1 MIDLSGPIA
10 LLFPGQGVQ
19 KPGMGKNL
27 YDRYP
32 AARRVFER
40 AEAVLEMPVR
50 KLCFEGPVEEL
61 NRTDVIQPCVMTVC
75 WAAYEVWRES
85 YGLENVS
92 VTAGHSLGEIASLA
106 AAGSIPWET
115 ALLLVKE
122 RGRVMAEAAGEHVG
136 MIAIVGLD
144 EAAVER
150 IRTEAAQRGNL
161 WIANRNADVQFVLS
175 GEMAAVQEAERLA
188 TEAGAR
194 RALILTIPLAAHTPL
209 MEQAAAAFR
218 KAVDRL
224 PLKAPSIPILANA
237 SGEALRT
244 VAALQEELRLQMLRQ
259 VDWARTMVSM
269 RAMKVR
275 TGVEL
280 GPGRVLASLA
290 AKHIPG
296 VDTWNAEELL
306 IEMSPSDWEDL
317 IKTDLLSAFATT
329 KAAIMSGMMRAR
341 WGRIVNISS
350 IVGLTGN
357 AGQSNYAAAKAGL
370 IGFTKSIARE
380 YGSRNITCNAV
391 APGYVRTELTS
402 GSLTDEMVGD
412 LVKMTPIKREG
423 TAEDVAAAVA
433 FLCSERAGFVTGQ
446 VLAVDGGLSL

>member
-1 MIDLSGPIA
+1 MGIALTGPIA

-32 AARRVFER
+32 AARRVYER
-40 AEAVLEMPVR
+40 AEVVLEMPVR

-144 EAAVER
+144 ESAVER
-150 IRTEAAQRGNL
+150 IRQEASEHGNL

-188 TEAGAR
+188 IAAHAR

-209 MEQAAAAFR
+209 MEAAAAAFR

-244 VAALQEELRLQMLRQ
+244 ATALQEELRQQMLRQ

-275 TGVEL
+275 TVVEL

-296 VDTWNAEELL
+296 VDTWNAEELF
-306 IEMSPSDWEDL
+306 ID
-317 IKTDLLSAFATT
+317 FAGPTT
-329 KAAIMSGMMRAR
+329 A
-341 WGRIVNISS
+341 
-350 IVGLTGN
+350 
-357 AGQSNYAAAKAGL
+357 
-370 IGFTKSIARE
+370 
-380 YGSRNITCNAV
+380 
-391 APGYVRTELTS
+391 
-402 GSLTDEMVGD
+402 
-412 LVKMTPIKREG
+412 
-423 TAEDVAAAVA
+423 
-433 FLCSERAGFVTGQ
+433 
-446 VLAVDGGLSL
+446 

>member
-19 KPGMGKNL
+19 KPGMGKSL

-32 AARRVFER
+32 AARAAFER
-40 AEAVLEMPVR
+40 AEQILDMPVR
-50 KLCFEGPVEEL
+50 RLCFEGPVEEL

-115 ALLLVKE
+115 ALLLVRE
-122 RGRVMAEAAGEHVG
+122 RGRVMAQAAGQHVG
-136 MIAIVGLD
+136 MVAIVGLD
-144 EAAVER
+144 EPQVER
-150 IRTEAAQRGNL
+150 IRQEASRLGRL

-175 GEMAAVQEAERLA
+175 GEIAAVQEAERLA
-188 TEAGAR
+188 IAAGAR

-209 MEQAAAAFR
+209 MEAAAAAFR
-218 KAVDRL
+218 KAVDML

-237 SGEALRT
+237 TGEAVRT
-244 VAALQEELRLQMLRQ
+244 VTGLQEELRLQMLRQ

-269 RAMKVR
+269 RAMRVR
-275 TGVEL
+275 TVVEL

-296 VDTWNAEELL
+296 VDTWNADELFV
-306 IEMSPSDWEDL
+306 D
-317 IKTDLLSAFATT
+317 FAGPTT
-329 KAAIMSGMMRAR
+329 AAG
-341 WGRIVNISS
+341 
-350 IVGLTGN
+350 
-357 AGQSNYAAAKAGL
+357 
-370 IGFTKSIARE
+370 
-380 YGSRNITCNAV
+380 
-391 APGYVRTELTS
+391 
-402 GSLTDEMVGD
+402 
-412 LVKMTPIKREG
+412 
-423 TAEDVAAAVA
+423 
-433 FLCSERAGFVTGQ
+433 
-446 VLAVDGGLSL
+446 

>member
-1 MIDLSGPIA
+1 LITLSGPIA

-19 KPGMGKNL
+19 KPGMGRNL

-40 AEAVLEMPVR
+40 AEALLEMPVR
-50 KLCFEGPVEEL
+50 RLCFEGPVDEL
-61 NRTDVIQPCVMTVC
+61 NRTDVIQPCVMTVS

-106 AAGSIPWET
+106 AAGSIPWEA

-122 RGRVMAEAAGEHVG
+122 RGRVMAAAAGKHVG

-144 EAAVER
+144 ESSVER
-150 IRTEAAQRGNL
+150 IRQQASELGNL

-175 GEMAAVQEAERLA
+175 GEIAAVQEAERLA
-188 TEAGAR
+188 LAAGAR

-209 MEQAAAAFR
+209 MEAAAAAFR
-218 KAVDRL
+218 KAVDLL
-224 PLKAPSIPILANA
+224 PLKPPSIPILANA

-244 VAALQEELRLQMLRQ
+244 VGALQEELRLQMLRQ

-269 RAMKVR
+269 RTMKVR
-275 TGVEL
+275 TVVEL

-296 VDTWNAEELL
+296 VDTWNAEELF
-306 IEMSPSDWEDL
+306 ID
-317 IKTDLLSAFATT
+317 FAEPTT
-329 KAAIMSGMMRAR
+329 A
-341 WGRIVNISS
+341 
-350 IVGLTGN
+350 
-357 AGQSNYAAAKAGL
+357 
-370 IGFTKSIARE
+370 
-380 YGSRNITCNAV
+380 
-391 APGYVRTELTS
+391 
-402 GSLTDEMVGD
+402 
-412 LVKMTPIKREG
+412 
-423 TAEDVAAAVA
+423 
-433 FLCSERAGFVTGQ
+433 
-446 VLAVDGGLSL
+446 

>member
-1 MIDLSGPIA
+1 
-10 LLFPGQGVQ
+10 
-19 KPGMGKNL
+19 MGKNL

-40 AEAVLEMPVR
+40 AEEVLEMPVR
-50 KLCFEGPVEEL
+50 KLCFEGPVEGL

-144 EAAVER
+144 EAKVEQ
-150 IRTEAAQRGNL
+150 IRVEASSHGRL
-161 WIANRNADVQFVLS
+161 WVANRNADVQFVLS
-175 GEMAAVQEAERLA
+175 GEMAAVAEAERLA
-188 TEAGAR
+188 MSAGAR

-209 MEQAAAAFR
+209 MEAAATAFR
-218 KAVDRL
+218 NAVDRL
-224 PLKAPSIPILANA
+224 QLKAPSIPILANA

-244 VAALQEELRLQMLRQ
+244 VTALREELRLQMLRQ

-275 TGVEL
+275 TVVEL

-296 VDTWNAEELL
+296 VDTWNADELFVDFAG
-306 IEMSPSDWEDL
+306 P
-317 IKTDLLSAFATT
+317 AATT
-329 KAAIMSGMMRAR
+329 GPA
-341 WGRIVNISS
+341 
-350 IVGLTGN
+350 T
-357 AGQSNYAAAKAGL
+357 
-370 IGFTKSIARE
+370 T
-380 YGSRNITCNAV
+380 
-391 APGYVRTELTS
+391 
-402 GSLTDEMVGD
+402 
-412 LVKMTPIKREG
+412 
-423 TAEDVAAAVA
+423 
-433 FLCSERAGFVTGQ
+433 
-446 VLAVDGGLSL
+446 

>member
-1 MIDLSGPIA
+1 MISLAGPIA

-19 KPGMGKNL
+19 KPGMGKSL
-27 YDRYP
+27 HDRYP

-40 AEAVLEMPVR
+40 AEEVLEMPVR
-50 KLCFEGPVEEL
+50 RLCFEGPVEEL

-85 YGLENVS
+85 YGFGHVS

-122 RGRVMAEAAGEHVG
+122 RGRIMAQASHEQAGG

-144 EAAVER
+144 ESRVEA
-150 IRTEAAQRGNL
+150 IRQQASEHGRL

-175 GEMAAVQEAERLA
+175 GEIAAVRVAEQLA
-188 TEAGAR
+188 TAAGAR

-209 MEQAAAAFR
+209 MEAAAAAFR

-224 PLKAPSIPILANA
+224 PIKAPSIPILANA

-244 VAALQEELRLQMLRQ
+244 VASLQEELRLQMLRQ

-275 TGVEL
+275 TVVEL

-296 VDTWNAEELL
+296 VDTWNADELF
-306 IEMSPSDWEDL
+306 ID
-317 IKTDLLSAFATT
+317 FA
-329 KAAIMSGMMRAR
+329 
-341 WGRIVNISS
+341 
-350 IVGLTGN
+350 
-357 AGQSNYAAAKAGL
+357 
-370 IGFTKSIARE
+370 
-380 YGSRNITCNAV
+380 
-391 APGYVRTELTS
+391 
-402 GSLTDEMVGD
+402 
-412 LVKMTPIKREG
+412 
-423 TAEDVAAAVA
+423 
-433 FLCSERAGFVTGQ
+433 
-446 VLAVDGGLSL
+446 

>member
-1 MIDLSGPIA
+1 
-10 LLFPGQGVQ
+10 
-19 KPGMGKNL
+19 MGKNL

-40 AEAVLEMPVR
+40 AEEVLDMPVR

-61 NRTDVIQPCVMTVC
+61 NGTDVIQPCVMTVC

-106 AAGSIPWET
+106 AAGAISWET

-144 EAAVER
+144 EAQVEA
-150 IRTEAAQRGNL
+150 IRLQASERGRL
-161 WIANRNADVQFVLS
+161 WVANRNADVQFVLS
-175 GEMAAVQEAERLA
+175 GEMHAVQEAQRLA
-188 TEAGAR
+188 TAAGAR

-209 MEQAAAAFR
+209 MEAAAAAFR
-218 KAVDRL
+218 KAVDML
-224 PLKAPSIPILANA
+224 PLSAPSIPVLANA

-244 VAALQEELRLQMLRQ
+244 VAALRDELRSQMLRQ
-259 VDWARTMVSM
+259 VDWAKTMVSM

-275 TGVEL
+275 TVVEL

-296 VDTWNAEELL
+296 VDTWNAEELFVDFAG
-306 IEMSPSDWEDL
+306 P
-317 IKTDLLSAFATT
+317 ATT
-329 KAAIMSGMMRAR
+329 
-341 WGRIVNISS
+341 
-350 IVGLTGN
+350 
-357 AGQSNYAAAKAGL
+357 
-370 IGFTKSIARE
+370 
-380 YGSRNITCNAV
+380 
-391 APGYVRTELTS
+391 
-402 GSLTDEMVGD
+402 
-412 LVKMTPIKREG
+412 
-423 TAEDVAAAVA
+423 
-433 FLCSERAGFVTGQ
+433 
-446 VLAVDGGLSL
+446 

>member
-1 MIDLSGPIA
+1 VGIDLAGPIA

-32 AARRVFER
+32 AARRAFER
-40 AEAVLEMPVR
+40 AEEVLEMPVR

-61 NRTDVIQPCVMTVC
+61 NRTDIIQPCVMTVC

-106 AAGSIPWET
+106 AAGSIPWEA

-122 RGRVMAEAAGEHVG
+122 RGRVMAEAAGAHVG
-136 MIAIVGLD
+136 MIAIVGLN
-144 EAAVER
+144 ESEVER
-150 IRTEAAQRGNL
+150 IRQEAATLGNL

-175 GEMAAVQEAERLA
+175 GEMPAVQEAERLA
-188 TEAGAR
+188 IAAGAR

-209 MEQAAAAFR
+209 MEAAAAAFR

-224 PLKAPSIPILANA
+224 QLKAPSIPILANA

-244 VAALQEELRLQMLRQ
+244 AAALQEELRLQMLRQ

-275 TGVEL
+275 TVVEL

-296 VDTWNAEELL
+296 VDTWNAEELFV
-306 IEMSPSDWEDL
+306 D
-317 IKTDLLSAFATT
+317 FAGPTT
-329 KAAIMSGMMRAR
+329 A
-341 WGRIVNISS
+341 
-350 IVGLTGN
+350 
-357 AGQSNYAAAKAGL
+357 
-370 IGFTKSIARE
+370 
-380 YGSRNITCNAV
+380 
-391 APGYVRTELTS
+391 
-402 GSLTDEMVGD
+402 
-412 LVKMTPIKREG
+412 
-423 TAEDVAAAVA
+423 
-433 FLCSERAGFVTGQ
+433 
-446 VLAVDGGLSL
+446 

>member
-1 MIDLSGPIA
+1 MNLTGPIA

-19 KPGMGKNL
+19 KPGMGRSL
-27 YDRYP
+27 HDRYP

-40 AEAVLEMPVR
+40 AEEVLEMPIR
-50 KLCFEGPVEEL
+50 RLCFEGPVEEL

-85 YGLENVS
+85 YGFEHVS

-122 RGRVMAEAAGEHVG
+122 RGRIMALAAGEQAGG

-144 EAAVER
+144 EARVER
-150 IRTEAAQRGNL
+150 IRQEASQHGRL

-175 GEMAAVQEAERLA
+175 GEIAAVRVAERLA

-209 MEQAAAAFR
+209 MEVAAAAFR
-218 KAVDRL
+218 KAVDKL
-224 PLKAPSIPILANA
+224 PLRAPSFPVLANA
-237 SGEALRT
+237 SGEALRSA
-244 VAALQEELRLQMLRQ
+244 AALRDELRLQMLRQ
-259 VDWARTMVSM
+259 VDWARTMLEM

-275 TGVEL
+275 TVVEL

-296 VDTWNAEELL
+296 VDTWNADELF
-306 IEMSPSDWEDL
+306 ID
-317 IKTDLLSAFATT
+317 FA
-329 KAAIMSGMMRAR
+329 
-341 WGRIVNISS
+341 
-350 IVGLTGN
+350 
-357 AGQSNYAAAKAGL
+357 
-370 IGFTKSIARE
+370 
-380 YGSRNITCNAV
+380 
-391 APGYVRTELTS
+391 
-402 GSLTDEMVGD
+402 
-412 LVKMTPIKREG
+412 
-423 TAEDVAAAVA
+423 
-433 FLCSERAGFVTGQ
+433 
-446 VLAVDGGLSL
+446 

>member
-1 MIDLSGPIA
+1 MGIKLAGPIA

-40 AEAVLEMPVR
+40 AEQVLEMPVR
-50 KLCFEGPVEEL
+50 KLCFDGPVEEL

-122 RGRVMAEAAGEHVG
+122 RGRVMAEAAGAHVG
-136 MIAIVGLD
+136 MIAIVGL
-144 EAAVER
+144 EESAVER
-150 IRTEAAQRGNL
+150 IRIEASQQGRL
-161 WIANRNADVQFVLS
+161 WVANRNADVQFVLS
-175 GEMAAVQEAERLA
+175 GEMAAVQQAERLA
-188 TEAGAR
+188 LAAGAR

-209 MEQAAAAFR
+209 MEAAAAAFR
-218 KAVDRL
+218 RAVDKL

-244 VAALQEELRLQMLRQ
+244 VTALQEELRLQMLRQ
-259 VDWARTMVSM
+259 VDWARTMVAM

-275 TGVEL
+275 TVVEL

-296 VDTWNAEELL
+296 VDTWNADELFV
-306 IEMSPSDWEDL
+306 D
-317 IKTDLLSAFATT
+317 FAGPTT
-329 KAAIMSGMMRAR
+329 A
-341 WGRIVNISS
+341 
-350 IVGLTGN
+350 
-357 AGQSNYAAAKAGL
+357 
-370 IGFTKSIARE
+370 
-380 YGSRNITCNAV
+380 
-391 APGYVRTELTS
+391 
-402 GSLTDEMVGD
+402 
-412 LVKMTPIKREG
+412 
-423 TAEDVAAAVA
+423 
-433 FLCSERAGFVTGQ
+433 
-446 VLAVDGGLSL
+446 

>member
-1 MIDLSGPIA
+1 LIDLSGPIA

-32 AARRVFER
+32 AARRAFER
-40 AEAVLEMPVR
+40 AEEVLDMPVR

-122 RGRVMAEAAGEHVG
+122 RGRVMAETAGEHVG
-136 MIAIVGLD
+136 MIAIVGLA
-144 EAAVER
+144 EAKIEEIRVE
-150 IRTEAAQRGNL
+150 ASQRGRL

-175 GEMAAVQEAERLA
+175 GEMRAVHEAERLA
-188 TEAGAR
+188 LAAGAR

-209 MEQAAAAFR
+209 MEAAATAFR

-224 PLKAPSIPILANA
+224 QLNAPSIPVLANA

-244 VAALQEELRLQMLRQ
+244 VAALREELRLQMLRQ
-259 VDWARTMVSM
+259 VDWARTMVAM

-275 TGVEL
+275 TVVEL

-296 VDTWNAEELL
+296 VDTWNAEELF
-306 IEMSPSDWEDL
+306 IDFAGP
-317 IKTDLLSAFATT
+317 ATT
-329 KAAIMSGMMRAR
+329 
-341 WGRIVNISS
+341 
-350 IVGLTGN
+350 
-357 AGQSNYAAAKAGL
+357 
-370 IGFTKSIARE
+370 
-380 YGSRNITCNAV
+380 
-391 APGYVRTELTS
+391 
-402 GSLTDEMVGD
+402 
-412 LVKMTPIKREG
+412 
-423 TAEDVAAAVA
+423 
-433 FLCSERAGFVTGQ
+433 
-446 VLAVDGGLSL
+446 

>member
-1 MIDLSGPIA
+1 
-10 LLFPGQGVQ
+10 
-19 KPGMGKNL
+19 
-27 YDRYP
+27 
-32 AARRVFER
+32 
-40 AEAVLEMPVR
+40 
-50 KLCFEGPVEEL
+50 VEEL

-122 RGRVMAEAAGEHVG
+122 RGRVMADAAGAHVG
-136 MIAIVGLD
+136 MVAIVGLD
-144 EAAVER
+144 ESKVEE
-150 IRTEAAQRGNL
+150 IRRQASKLGDL

-175 GEMAAVQEAERLA
+175 GEMDAVQEAERLA
-188 TEAGAR
+188 VVEGAR

-209 MEQAAAAFR
+209 MEAAAAAFR

-275 TGVEL
+275 TVVEL

-296 VDTWNAEELL
+296 VDTWNAEELF
-306 IEMSPSDWEDL
+306 IDHAGP
-317 IKTDLLSAFATT
+317 ATT
-329 KAAIMSGMMRAR
+329 
-341 WGRIVNISS
+341 
-350 IVGLTGN
+350 
-357 AGQSNYAAAKAGL
+357 
-370 IGFTKSIARE
+370 
-380 YGSRNITCNAV
+380 
-391 APGYVRTELTS
+391 
-402 GSLTDEMVGD
+402 
-412 LVKMTPIKREG
+412 
-423 TAEDVAAAVA
+423 
-433 FLCSERAGFVTGQ
+433 
-446 VLAVDGGLSL
+446 

>member
-1 MIDLSGPIA
+1 LGVDLTGPIA

-40 AEAVLEMPVR
+40 AEQVLDMPIR
-50 KLCFEGPVEEL
+50 QLCFEGPVEEL

-85 YGLENVS
+85 YGLQNVS

-122 RGRVMAEAAGEHVG
+122 RGRVMAESAGQHVG

-144 EAAVER
+144 EARVEQ
-150 IRTEAAQRGNL
+150 IRAEASGRGRL

-175 GEMAAVQEAERLA
+175 GEIAAVQEAERLA
-188 TEAGAR
+188 LAAGAR

-209 MEQAAAAFR
+209 MEAAAAAFR

-237 SGEALRT
+237 TGEALRSVT
-244 VAALQEELRLQMLRQ
+244 ALQEELRSQMLRQ

-269 RAMKVR
+269 RAMRVR
-275 TGVEL
+275 TVVEL

-296 VDTWNAEELL
+296 VDTWNAEELFVDFAG
-306 IEMSPSDWEDL
+306 PS
-317 IKTDLLSAFATT
+317 
-329 KAAIMSGMMRAR
+329 
-341 WGRIVNISS
+341 
-350 IVGLTGN
+350 
-357 AGQSNYAAAKAGL
+357 
-370 IGFTKSIARE
+370 
-380 YGSRNITCNAV
+380 
-391 APGYVRTELTS
+391 
-402 GSLTDEMVGD
+402 
-412 LVKMTPIKREG
+412 
-423 TAEDVAAAVA
+423 TA
-433 FLCSERAGFVTGQ
+433 
-446 VLAVDGGLSL
+446 